1 VTVYQDSSSWT
12 VGDERNMG
20 NIEGDMEG
28 DMEGDISPFGLYE
41 KKYCIKCQDYRG
53 CLGLIDNMTME
64 LQDSSISTGNSGLD
78 NMVKSMGGITF
89 SSRFKMILDCARLRD
104 VVYNS
109 DI

>member
-1 VTVYQDSSSWT
+1 
-12 VGDERNMG
+12 
-20 NIEGDMEG
+20 
-28 DMEGDISPFGLYE
+28 
-41 KKYCIKCQDYRG
+41 
-53 CLGLIDNMTME
+53 ME